1 MNPFDEQPETP
12 EPQNASGNTPENKQ
26 PHGKKPVRR
35 VQGARKVTYA
45 AAAAAIGAVCSL
57 LAIYL
62 PTKVMPLVMTAFC
75 FYVVFDRC
83 GWMYGFITE
92 AVVLLLTFFLSGVV
106 INVTFV
112 LLALVF
118 VPYAPLA
125 YLFRGV
131 RYRGVRRILLRALAV
146 AAFANLALV
155 CVYFTVVNVT
165 LSGLDIPAAVGKVGG
180 YWVLALLLTP
190 IAISV
195 DFLFTQMS
203 VLIGKILK

>member
-12 EPQNASGNTPENKQ
+12 QRQTEPENNR
-26 PHGKKPVRR
+26 PNGKKNRRR
-35 VQGARKVTYA
+35 VQGARKATYA

-57 LAIYL
+57 MAIYL

-92 AVVLLLTFFLSGVV
+92 AVVLLLTFFLSGVAF
-106 INVTFV
+106 NVTFV

-118 VPYAPLA
+118 VPYAPVA
-125 YLFRGV
+125 YLLRQI
-131 RYRGVRRILLRALAV
+131 RYRGIGRILLRVLAV
-146 AAFANLALV
+146 AAFANVALV

-165 LSGLDIPAAVGKVGG
+165 LPGLDIPAAVGKVGG

-190 IAISV
+190 IAVSV